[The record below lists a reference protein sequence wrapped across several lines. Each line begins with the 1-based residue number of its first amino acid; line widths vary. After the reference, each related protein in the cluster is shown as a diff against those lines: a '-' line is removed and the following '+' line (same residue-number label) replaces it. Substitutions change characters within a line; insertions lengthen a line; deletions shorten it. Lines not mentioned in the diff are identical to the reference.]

1 MGVEVDL
8 GETFTNRD
16 QVYRVVGYRQ
26 HVKRDGSVCV
36 LTELSSHC
44 RTCGAEFQTATID
57 TGGYLSLRCAEH
69 KTPVP
74 WARKTNR

>member
-1 MGVEVDL
+1 MSTGQKL
-8 GETFTNRD
+8 
-16 QVYRVVGYRQ
+16 
-26 HVKRDGSVCV
+26 
-36 LTELSSHC
+36 

-74 WARKTNR
+74 WTRKTNR